1 MSFDEFEKTAFDNYD
16 NIKFIKLVQ
25 IVLFVEPYKKF
36 QKDIINKYGNN
47 QYVILYYPIHV
58 NKSVY
63 GTVQNYNKAL
73 MQAVKLSSSRYDY
86 KSVKK
91 LLNNFNSIQD
101 ELKKDEIKESLK
113 YMKRYI
119 YPKINQGDEWKQLA
133 TQIELQL
140 KALE

>member
-25 IVLFVEPYKKF
+25 IVLFVETYKKF